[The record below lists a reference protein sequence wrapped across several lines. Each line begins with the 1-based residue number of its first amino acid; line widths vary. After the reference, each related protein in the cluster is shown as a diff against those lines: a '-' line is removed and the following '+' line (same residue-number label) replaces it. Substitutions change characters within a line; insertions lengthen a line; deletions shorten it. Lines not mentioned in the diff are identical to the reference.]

1 MYTAIDNND
10 HGISLYTYVCAVCAC
25 FVIYELLYL
34 IFNTTDSCVQA
45 KLIPWELYYHS
56 LSPASESICPN
67 DFCSKR

>member
-45 KLIPWELYYHS
+45 KLIP
-56 LSPASESICPN
+56 
-67 DFCSKR
+67 